1 MFASIAAFELRYQLR
16 NPVFWVV
23 AILFFLITFGATTI
37 EQIQI
42 GSGGNV
48 HVNSPAAI
56 ARIHII
62 LSVFFMFV
70 TTAFVANVIVRDDE
84 SGFGPM
90 VKSTR
95 VSKFDYLLARFAGA
109 ATAAAAAFA
118 FVPLA
123 IFLGSLMPWLDPET
137 LGPNRLGDYLFAYFV
152 LALPNV
158 LLTAAI
164 FFAVATTTRS
174 MMYSYVGVVVF
185 LVAYLVLSTTLR
197 SKPEL
202 RDLAGLVEPFG
213 TAAFGNVTRYWTA
226 AESNSQLPAFAGG
239 LLWNRLIWFGVG
251 LAALALAYGRFSFA
265 EKGLSLRAVRR
276 QAKVAAKLAVDK
288 PEIVATLP
296 PARPDDAA
304 LARLLART
312 RFEMAQVFK
321 SPAFFVL
328 LLVGLF
334 NAGGG
339 LFFANEIY
347 GTPARPLTFALID
360 TLRGAFGIIPV
371 IIAIYYAGELVWRD
385 RDRKMHEIVDAT
397 SLPNWAYLVPKT
409 LAVTGVLVAT
419 LAAGMV
425 AAVLIQLFRGVTD
438 ISPGEYLRW
447 YLLPESVDMVILAVL
462 AVFVQ
467 ALSPNK
473 YVGWGVMVVYLVA
486 SISLNNIGFEHPL
499 YNYGATGRVQLSDM
513 NGNAVGSALAW
524 WLRLYW
530 GAVALVLAVLAH
542 LLWRRG
548 TESALLPRLRRMPAR
563 LADVPGVLIIAALA
577 VAGASGAYVYSNTN
591 ILNKYRTRDDIE
603 AIQAAYEKKYLKYE
617 NIAQP
622 SMTAI
627 TLAVELFPRQH
638 RVDARGRYQLVNDT
652 GAPVTDL
659 HVRLPDPDVK
669 LRGLEVPG
677 TTLVMDDKDNNY
689 RIYRFTTPL
698 APGATTQ
705 LTFVTQRWQKGFR
718 ANGNDTKVVDNGS
731 FLNNSDF
738 APQIG
743 MSRDGLLSD
752 RVKRRKYGLPAEL
765 RMAKLEDAQAQ
776 QRNYIGNA
784 DWVTSDITVVTDADQ
799 TPVAPGR
806 KVSDVTSKGRRTAH
820 FVSTAPILAFFSVQS
835 AAYAEKSADADGVK
849 LTVFYDKKH
858 AFNVDRMLAA
868 MRASLDYYRANFGP
882 FQFDHLRVVEF
893 PGYASFAQ
901 SFAGTLPYSESIGFL
916 ADNRAA
922 DAIDYVT
929 YVTAH
934 EVAHQY
940 WGHQLVSAD
949 MQGGTVLVE
958 TMAQYSA
965 MMVMKKRYGAD
976 KMRRFL
982 KYELDNYLRS
992 RASEA
997 IEELPLQRVE
1007 NQGYIH
1013 YRKGA
1018 VVMYLL
1024 ADRLGEDRVNAML
1037 RDLIARYRFK
1047 SQPYARSLDLVD
1059 GLKSI
1064 ARDAAERQLVA
1075 DLFERITIYLFEA
1088 KEAVISKL
1096 PDGRWQ
1102 TKLTVSAIKNYVDG
1116 KGQEIEAPFSDT
1128 IDVGV
1133 FAARPGI
1140 GAFSKADVELIE
1152 RRPVVTGT
1160 QIITLVTKREPAF
1173 AGIDPYN
1180 KYVDRNSDDNVV
1192 AVTRAEAS
1200 GTAN

>member
-1 MFASIAAFELRYQLR
+1 MFGSIAAFELRYQLR

-23 AILFFLITFGATTI
+23 AILFFLMTFGATTV

-56 ARIHII
+56 ARIHLI
-62 LSVFFMFV
+62 LSIFFMFV

-95 VSKFDYLLARFAGA
+95 VSKFDYLLARFTGA
-109 ATAAAAAFA
+109 AIAASAAFA

-137 LGPNRLGDYLFAYFV
+137 LGPNRIGDYMFAYFA

-164 FFAVATTTRS
+164 FFAVATMTRS

-185 LVAYLVLSTTLR
+185 LVAYLVLSATLR

-202 RDLAGLVEPFG
+202 RELAGLVEPFG

-226 AESNSQLPAFAGG
+226 AESNTMVPAFAGA
-239 LLWNRLIWFGVG
+239 LLYNRLIWLGVG
-251 LAALALAYGRFSFA
+251 LAALAVAYWRFSFA
-265 EKGLSLRAVRR
+265 EKGLSPRAVRQ
-276 QAKVAAKLAVDK
+276 QAKVAARLAASK
-288 PEIVATLP
+288 PEIVAVLP
-296 PARPDDAA
+296 PAHPDAAA
-304 LARLLART
+304 LARLLARA

-328 LLVGLF
+328 LLIGLF
-334 NAGGG
+334 NAGGS
-339 LFFANEIY
+339 LFFGNEIY

-360 TLRGAFGIIPV
+360 TLRGSFGIIPI

-385 RDRKMHEIVDAT
+385 RDRKMHEIIDAT

-409 LAVTGVLVAT
+409 LAVSGVLVAT
-419 LAAGMV
+419 LVAGMV
-425 AAVLIQLFRGVTD
+425 AAILIQLFRGVTD
-438 ISPGEYLRW
+438 ISLGEYLRW

-486 SISLNNIGFEHPL
+486 SITLNNIGFEHPL
-499 YNYGATGRVQLSDM
+499 YNYGATGRVPLSDM
-513 NGNAVGSALAW
+513 NGNNVGSALSW

-530 GAVALVLAVLAH
+530 GAFALILAVLAH

-548 TESALLPRLRRMPAR
+548 TETALMPRLRRMPAR
-563 LADVPGVLIIAALA
+563 LADVPGVLILA
-577 VAGASGAYVYSNTN
+577 GLAIAGASGGYVFWNTN
-591 ILNKYRTRDDIE
+591 ILNEYRTRDDIE
-603 AIQAAYEKKYLKYE
+603 ARQAAYEKKYLKYE
-617 NIAQP
+617 SLAQP
-622 SMTAI
+622 STTDI
-627 TLAVELFPRQH
+627 KLAVELFPRGH
-638 RVDARGRYQLVNDT
+638 RMDARGRYSLVNDT

-669 LRGLEVPG
+669 IRGIEVPG
-677 TTLVMDDKDNNY
+677 TKLVMEDKDNNY

-705 LTFVTQRWQKGFR
+705 LTFVTQRWQQGYR
-718 ANGNDTKVVDNGS
+718 ANGNDTNVVDNGS
-731 FLNNSDF
+731 FLNNSNF

-743 MSRDGLLSD
+743 MSRDGLLTD

-765 RMAKLEDAQAQ
+765 RMAKLEDEKAQ

-784 DWVTSDITVVTDADQ
+784 DWVTSDISVTTDADQ

-806 KVSDVTSKGRRTAH
+806 KVSDVTRAGRRTAH
-820 FVSTAPILAFFSVQS
+820 FVASAPILAFFSVQS
-835 AAYAEKSADADGVK
+835 ATYAEKSADANGVK
-849 LTVFYDKKH
+849 LTVFYERKH
-858 AFNVDRMLAA
+858 GFNVDRMLAA
-868 MRASLDYYRANFGP
+868 MGSSLDYYRANFGP
-882 FQFDHLRVVEF
+882 FQFDHLRVLEF
-893 PGYASFAQ
+893 PGYATFAQ
-901 SFAGTLPYSESIGFL
+901 SFAGTIPYSESIGFL
-916 ADNRAA
+916 ADNS
-922 DAIDYVT
+922 DEDEIDYVT

-934 EVAHQY
+934 EVGHQY
-940 WGHQLVSAD
+940 WGHQVVTAD

-965 MMVMKKRYGAD
+965 MMVMKKLYGED

-992 RASEA
+992 RGGEA
-997 IEELPLQRVE
+997 IEELPLERVE

-1018 VVMYLL
+1018 LVMYLL

-1037 RDLIARYRFK
+1037 RDLINRYRFK
-1047 SQPYARSLDLVD
+1047 SQPYPRSLDLVN

-1064 ARDAAERQLVA
+1064 ARDDAERQLVA
-1075 DLFERITIYLFEA
+1075 DLFERITIYDLKA
-1088 KEAVISKL
+1088 KNAVISKL

-1102 TKLTVSAIKNYVDG
+1102 TKLTVTAAKNYADG
-1116 KGQEIEAPFSDT
+1116 KGKETAALLRDS

-1140 GAFSKADVELIE
+1140 GAFSKADVDRIE
-1152 RRPVVTGT
+1152 RRTIASGA
-1160 QIITLVTKREPAF
+1160 QIITLVTKRKPAF
-1173 AGIDPYN
+1173 GGVDPYN

-1192 AVTRAEAS
+1192 AVTE
-1200 GTAN
+1200 G

>member
-1 MFASIAAFELRYQLR
+1 MFGSIAAFELRYQLR

-23 AILFFLITFGATTI
+23 AVLFFLLTFGATTI

-56 ARIHII
+56 VRIHLI
-62 LSVFFMFV
+62 LSIFFMFV
-70 TTAFVANVIVRDDE
+70 TTAFAANVIVRDDE

-95 VSKFDYLLARFAGA
+95 VTKFDYLLARFVGAAFAAGA
-109 ATAAAAAFA
+109 AFA
-118 FVPLA
+118 VVPLA
-123 IFLGSLMPWLDPET
+123 IFIGSLMPWLDPET
-137 LGPNRLGDYLFAYFV
+137 LGPNRLNDYLFAYFA

-164 FFAVATTTRS
+164 FFAVATMTRS

-185 LVAYLVLSTTLR
+185 LVLYLVLSATLR

-213 TAAFGNVTRYWTA
+213 AAAFGNVTRYWTA

-239 LLWNRLIWFGVG
+239 LLYNRLIWFGVALG
-251 LAALALAYGRFSFA
+251 ALALAYWRFSFA
-265 EKGLSLRAVRR
+265 EKGLSPRAVRR
-276 QAKVAAKLAVDK
+276 QAKAAAKLAVRK
-288 PEIVATLP
+288 PEIVAILP
-296 PARPDDAA
+296 PARPAA
-304 LARLLART
+304 AAGIRLFARA

-328 LLVGLF
+328 LLIGLF
-334 NAGGG
+334 NAGGS

-347 GTPARPLTFALID
+347 GTPARPLTFALIE
-360 TLRGAFGIIPV
+360 TLRGSFGIIPI

-409 LAVTGVLVAT
+409 LAVSAVLVAT
-419 LAAGMV
+419 LAAGML
-425 AAVLIQLFRGVTD
+425 AAIAIQLYRGVTD
-438 ISPGEYLRW
+438 ISLAEYLRW

-473 YVGWGVMVVYLVA
+473 YIGWGVMVVYLVA
-486 SISLNNIGFEHPL
+486 TITLSNIGFEHPL
-499 YNYGATGRVQLSDM
+499 YTYGATGRVQLSDM
-513 NGNAVGSALAW
+513 NGNNVGGALAW

-530 GAVALVLAVLAH
+530 GALAVVLGVLAH

-548 TESALLPRLRRMPAR
+548 TESALGPRLRRMPAR
-563 LADVPGVLIIAALA
+563 LADVPGVLIVVALLIAGG
-577 VAGASGAYVYSNTN
+577 AGSYIFWNTN
-591 ILNKYRTRDDIE
+591 ILNDYRTRDDIE
-603 AIQAAYEKKYLKYE
+603 AKQAAYEKKYLKYE
-617 NIAQP
+617 NLAQP
-622 SMTAI
+622 STTDI
-627 TLAVELFPRQH
+627 KLVVELFPHEH
-638 RVDARGRYQLVNDT
+638 RMEARGRYQLINDT

-659 HVRLPDPDVK
+659 HVRLPDLDATM
-669 LRGLEVPG
+669 RGIEVPG
-677 TTLVMDDKDNNY
+677 ARLVMDDEDNNY

-698 APGATTQ
+698 APGAMTR
-705 LTFVTQRWQKGFR
+705 LTFVTRRGQQGYR
-718 ANGNDTKVVDNGS
+718 ATSNDTNIVDNGT
-731 FLNNSDF
+731 FLNNSNF

-765 RMAKLEDAQAQ
+765 RMAKLEDVKAQ

-799 TPVAPGR
+799 TPIAPGR
-806 KVSDVTSKGRRTAH
+806 KVSDVSKNGRRTAH
-820 FVSTAPILAFFSVQS
+820 FVSGAPILGFYSVQS
-835 AAYAEKSADADGVK
+835 AAYVEKSADANGVR
-849 LTVFYDKKH
+849 LSVFYDRKH
-858 AFNVDRMLAA
+858 PFNVDRMLAA
-868 MRASLDYYRANFGP
+868 MRLSLDYYRGNFGP
-882 FQFDHLRVVEF
+882 FQFDHLRVIEF
-893 PGYASFAQ
+893 PGYGSFAQ
-901 SFAGTLPYSESIGFL
+901 SFAGTIPYSESIGFL
-916 ADNRAA
+916 ADNSDA
-922 DAIDYVT
+922 DEIDYVT

-934 EVAHQY
+934 EVGHQY
-940 WGHQLVSAD
+940 WGHQVVTAD

-965 MMVMKKRYGAD
+965 MMVMKKLYGED

-992 RASEA
+992 RGGEA
-997 IEELPLQRVE
+997 IEELPLERVE

-1018 VVMYLL
+1018 LVMYLL

-1037 RDLIARYRFK
+1037 RDLISRYRFK

-1064 ARDAAERQLVA
+1064 ARDDAERQLVG
-1075 DLFERITIYLFEA
+1075 DLFERITIYDLKA
-1088 KEAVISKL
+1088 KAAVISKL

-1102 TKLTVSAIKNYVDG
+1102 TRLTVSASKFTADG
-1116 KGQEIEAPFSDT
+1116 TGKETPAPLSDS

-1140 GAFSKADVELIE
+1140 GAFSKADVDLIE
-1152 RRPVVTGT
+1152 RRPIAGGEQV
-1160 QIITLVTKREPAF
+1160 IILVTKRKPAF
-1173 AGIDPYN
+1173 AGVDPYN

-1192 AVTRAEAS
+1192 AATE
-1200 GTAN
+1200 G